1 MQRLPASVRL
11 PPAPALSPDE
21 KQYRHLN
28 TKADICD
35 SLARGYRAQGDFE
48 LADANQRE
56 AARLR
61 AEAKDVIRP
70 FVERETEAAKHK
82 GRASPIAA
90 RLIAY
95 SR

>member
-1 MQRLPASVRL
+1 MRRPLPVRR

-35 SLARGYRAQGDFE
+35 KLARGYRAQGDTE

-70 FVERETEAAKHK
+70 FIERETEAAKLK
-82 GRASPIAA
+82 GRASPVAD
-90 RLIAY
+90 RLAAY

>member
-1 MQRLPASVRL
+1 MRRPLSARRKA
-11 PPAPALSPDE
+11 APLLSPDE

-35 SLARGYRAQGDFE
+35 SLARGYRAQGDTE

-61 AEAKDVIRP
+61 AEAREVIRP
-70 FVERETEAAKHK
+70 FVERETEAAKLK
-82 GRASPIAA
+82 GRPSPIAD